1 MENPFEIFVP
11 LIFLTRGN
19 KKALKNFIPLTIF
32 RKIFIPLTIFRK
44 NFIPLTIF
52 RKIFIPLKFS
62 GKNFRPLKKPSDRVS
77 GLKNDPPLRAREY
90 KSKIVFL

>member
-11 LIFLTRGN
+11 LIFLTRGS

-32 RKIFIPLTIFRK
+32 RKI
-44 NFIPLTIF
+44 FIPLTIF

-77 GLKNDPPLRAREY
+77 GLKNDQPLTKEY
-90 KSKIVFL
+90 DHLDIFIMVFFHKG

>member
-11 LIFLTRGN
+11 LFFLTKGN
-19 KKALKNFIPLTIF
+19 KKALENFIPLTIF
-32 RKIFIPLTIFRK
+32 RKI
-44 NFIPLTIF
+44 FIPLTIF

-77 GLKNDPPLRAREY
+77 GLKNDPPLM
-90 KSKIVFL
+90 

>member
-32 RKIFIPLTIFRK
+32 RKIFIPLTIY
-44 NFIPLTIF
+44 

-62 GKNFRPLKKPSDRVS
+62 GKKFRPLKKPSDRVS
-77 GLKNDPPLRAREY
+77 GLKNDPPLTLKYRIA
-90 KSKIVFL
+90 